1 MGNPFSTP
9 TLAAPPPAPTDQP
22 DLTDQSV
29 QDAAA
34 AQRRRAAL
42 GTSMASTFLTGPL
55 GVPSA
60 PTNPAAPTA
69 KGG

>member
-1 MGNPFSTP
+1 MGNPFAAP
-9 TLAAPPPAPTDQP
+9 VLAAAPPPPPDEP
-22 DLTDQSV
+22 DLTDQAV
-29 QDAAA
+29 QLAGE
-34 AQRRRAAL
+34 AQSRRDAL